1 MPEDLDGALTS
12 VRALLLD
19 ERSLVRAVASGRRRA
34 AHPRWRRV
42 DLRPVDLK
50 GGRHLQVV
58 TTADGTPMTANHA
71 FGPDAEKAVDEL
83 LAEPFGNWHVQ
94 TTSETL
100 QLRVT
105 KKGQAQVSRKAEGG
119 EQRTGHDRESQH
131 LIDPGD
137 PLFRVLGAGASKRR
151 QVDAFLRVLQSAV
164 EEAGLPTDRPLRV
177 VDLGCGNAYLSFA
190 AFRFLA
196 EDRDVA
202 LTGVDLR
209 PQSRERNSA
218 LAAEL
223 GWSGSMSFVE
233 GSILDAPVQPPV
245 DVVLALHACDTATDD
260 ALAQA
265 LRWRATVVLASPC
278 CHHDLQRQ
286 MKAADPPAPYGL
298 VSRHGILRERMGDV
312 LTDALRAALVR
323 LAGYGVEVVQFVS
336 AEYTPRNTMLRAV
349 RVGEGRPPDPA
360 VQAEYDRLVASWGV
374 TPHLQTLLDDA
385 RG

>member
-1 MPEDLDGALTS
+1 VPEDLDGALAL

-19 ERSLVRAVASGRRRA
+19 DRSLVRAVASGRRRA
-34 AHPRWRRV
+34 EHPRWRRV

-50 GGRHLQVV
+50 GGRPLQVV
-58 TTADGTPMTANHA
+58 TTEDDAPGTANHA
-71 FGPDAEKAVDEL
+71 FGTDAEKAVDEL

-94 TTSETL
+94 TTSETV

-105 KKGQAQVSRKAEGG
+105 KKGRAQVSRKAEGG
-119 EQRTGHDRESQH
+119 EQRTGHDRESRH

-137 PLFRVLGAGASKRR
+137 PLFRVLGAGAAKRR

-164 EEAGLPTDRPLRV
+164 ADAGLPADRPLRV

-190 AFRFLA
+190 AYRFLA
-196 EDRDVA
+196 QDRDVE

-223 GWSGSMSFVE
+223 GWSGSMTFVE

-265 LRWRATVVLASPC
+265 LRWRAPVVLASPC

-298 VSRHGILRERMGDV
+298 VSRHGILRERMGDI

-336 AEYTPRNTMLRAV
+336 AEHTPRNTMLRAV
-349 RVGEGRPPDPA
+349 RLDEGRPPDPA
-360 VQAEYDRLVASWGV
+360 VRAEYDRLVAAWGV
-374 TPHLQTLLDDA
+374 RPYLQTLLDDA